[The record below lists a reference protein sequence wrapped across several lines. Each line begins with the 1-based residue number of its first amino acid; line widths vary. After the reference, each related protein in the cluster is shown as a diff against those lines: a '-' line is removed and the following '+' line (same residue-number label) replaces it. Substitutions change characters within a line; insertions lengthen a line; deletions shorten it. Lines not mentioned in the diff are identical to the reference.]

1 LIFREIKKKAIIRMA
16 TNLPSQY
23 FNPIS
28 SFSASA
34 GKNVNDSY
42 SNVVRDR
49 LSGGR
54 RTKRTKR
61 TKRFRRTRRTK
72 GGFVPSVMGGFVGA
86 VSKYIVPIALFA
98 GYKLMTR
105 KKGKKGKR

>member
-1 LIFREIKKKAIIRMA
+1 MA
-16 TNLPSQY
+16 TNLPSQF
-23 FNPIS
+23 FNSIS

-34 GKNVNDSY
+34 GKNLNDSY

-49 LSGGR
+49 LSVGGR
-54 RTKRTKR
+54 RTRRSKR
-61 TKRFRRTRRTK
+61 TKRFRRTKRTK